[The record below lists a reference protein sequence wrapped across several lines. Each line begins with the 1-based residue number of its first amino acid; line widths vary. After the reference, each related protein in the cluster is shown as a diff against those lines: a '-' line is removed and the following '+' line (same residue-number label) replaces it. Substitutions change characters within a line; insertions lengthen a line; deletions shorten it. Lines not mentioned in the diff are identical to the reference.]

1 MDHKLQPENNE
12 GNCEYKRYLVNLNNY
27 RREKLITQMKW
38 RLVEGNNEAIY
49 YLGVNDN
56 GTLYDWTKEEKQ
68 ETMKNF
74 RILLKKSNAVIK
86 EFNKINS
93 YFRIR
98 IAKLDTTYN
107 YLF

>member
-1 MDHKLQPENNE
+1 MDYKLQPENNE

-27 RREKLITQMKW
+27 RLEKLITQMKW
-38 RLVEGNNEAIY
+38 RLVEGDSEAIY

-56 GTLYDWTKEEKQ
+56 GTLYNWTKEQKR

-74 RILLKKSNAVIK
+74 IFIMKKNNAIIK

-93 YFRIR
+93 YFRIK
-98 IAKLDTTYN
+98 IKKLDSLEN